1 MAERDIAGSICA
13 ENLPVSGF
21 HILDLSDGEGT
32 MQAVS
37 DNLCQMTGFPRRFL
51 IRPDGYISMIAEEDR
66 RRYRQFLDEVR
77 ESSTQKSEWY
87 RIICADGTVKYVND
101 TIVPVRT
108 QTGVLAGCSSLSDI
122 TQVRESLRS
131 EKDPDSLWYIQ
142 ALTEVYDKIFRFDHA
157 TNTVTCIYSG
167 GSPLFSAFENVPMN
181 ARSASGRWISG
192 MVAPEDQARVAA
204 YFAAVEDGGK
214 TAAAPV
220 TVTYDAKSSDG
231 HVRKYM
237 GISLKLTSDV
247 SLFCCR
253 ALPEETQ
260 AAKLQKENASLTETM
275 HEIISRFT
283 EGIAAFEITP
293 DWRVKPLYA
302 SENVWKF
309 FGVSE
314 EEWLSLMKKETP
326 MPEFVAKSR
335 ADIQQFA
342 DLLSTGEHTFEY
354 LDVNEQR
361 IRKLRAVCSQKSQG
375 STPRYVMLYNLDEKK
390 EEVPDTQ
397 RPKVFI
403 RTFGYFDVFVGE
415 KPVVFRN
422 RKAKELLALL
432 TDRRGGFVTSEEAV
446 GFLWEDEPVT
456 PVTLA
461 RYRKVALRLK
471 NTLESAGIG
480 YIVESVSGS
489 RRLVPEAVRCDLYD
503 YLSGNPRYAS
513 LFKGVYLQNYSWG
526 EVTLAELTGRMLDL

>member
-1 MAERDIAGSICA
+1 MAEWNIPGGICA
-13 ENLPVSGF
+13 GTLPVSGF
-21 HILDLSDGEGT
+21 HILDLTDGTGT
-32 MQAVS
+32 VREVS
-37 DNLCQMTGFPRRFL
+37 ENLCQMTGYPKRFL
-51 IRPDGYISMIAEEDR
+51 TQPDGYVSMIAAEDR
-66 RRYRQFLDEVR
+66 KRYRQFLKEVR
-77 ESSTQKSEWY
+77 ESLTQKSEWY

-101 TIVPVRT
+101 TIVPVRV
-108 QTGVLAGCSSLSDI
+108 QTGALAGCSSLSDI
-122 TQVRESLRS
+122 SGLQDELC
-131 EKDPDSLWYIQ
+131 EKRKSDTGWYIR

-157 TNTVTCIYSG
+157 TDTVTCIYSG

-181 ARSASGRWISG
+181 AGSASGRWING
-192 MVAPEDQARVAA
+192 MVAPEDQARVAS
-204 YFAAVEDGGK
+204 YFAAVEGGK
-214 TAAAPV
+214 EEAPAAI
-220 TVTYDAKSSDG
+220 TYDAKSSDG
-231 HVRKYM
+231 HLRRYT
-237 GISLKLTSDV
+237 GISLKMEEGV

-253 ALPEETQ
+253 VLPEETQ
-260 AAKLQKENASLTETM
+260 ADILRRENASLTETM

-293 DWRVKPLYA
+293 DWGVRPLYA

-309 FGVSE
+309 FGVTE
-314 EEWLSLMKKETP
+314 KEWLSLMKKETP

-335 ADIQQFA
+335 ADISEFA
-342 DLLSTGEHTFEY
+342 DLLASGEHTFEY
-354 LDVNEQR
+354 LDVKEQR
-361 IRKLRAVCSQKSQG
+361 IRKLRAVCSQKTQS
-375 STPRYVMLYNLDEKK
+375 STPRFVMLYNLDGKR
-390 EEVPDTQ
+390 EEAGEEE

-456 PVTLA
+456 PVTLS

-471 NTLESAGIG
+471 ITLESYGIG
-480 YIVESVSGS
+480 DIVESVSGS

-503 YLSGNPRYAS
+503 YLSGSPRYAS

-526 EVTLAELTGRMLDL
+526 EVTLAELTGRILDL